1 MPLQLEVNEIFS
13 SVAPRYDLMNDLMSF
28 GLHRLW
34 KRELCSKITHKSGT
48 LLDVAGGTGDV
59 AMRALARRS
68 GLHVT
73 VCDINPDMLGVG
85 RDRAINSGYA
95 NISWVC
101 ASAEDLPFASNS
113 FDYYTIAFGI
123 RNIPNREKAL
133 QEAHR
138 VLKLQGRLLCLEF
151 SPIQKQG
158 LFRTLYGLYSDY
170 VIPNMGRFVA
180 GNVEAYTYLTD
191 SIRAFPAPEEFAQEI
206 AGAGFFNVAHQNICN
221 GVTSLYSAWKV
232 ELKLGARPHHNSEF
246 GL

>member
-1 MPLQLEVNEIFS
+1 MPLQLEVNEVFS

-34 KRELCSKITHKSGT
+34 KQELCGKVIRRDGA
-48 LLDVAGGTGDV
+48 LLDVAGGTGDI
-59 AMRALARRS
+59 AMRALTRRS

-73 VCDINPDMLGVG
+73 VCDINPDMLEVG
-85 RDRAINSGYA
+85 RDRAINSGHT
-95 NISWVC
+95 NINWVC
-101 ASAEDLPFASNS
+101 ASAESLPFTHNS
-113 FDYYTIAFGI
+113 FDYYTIAFGM
-123 RNIPNREKAL
+123 RNIPDRKKAL

-138 VLKLQGRLLCLEF
+138 VLKLHGRFLCLEF
-151 SPIQKQG
+151 SPIQRQG

-206 AGAGFFNVAHQNICN
+206 ASAGFFNVAYQNICN

-232 ELKLGARPHHNSEF
+232 D
-246 GL
+246 